1 MLRSRVLPD
10 GGDWMNGVCIRAAEC
25 LREERA
31 LQAQPQA
38 PVHKRSRKHHH
49 KRSRKHQFIAQ
60 RRKGITTKRKKQ
72 PAAGA
77 VGRELLYVAL

>member
-1 MLRSRVLPD
+1 MKKADIPRHTRRR
-10 GGDWMNGVCIRAAEC
+10 GVAEGLCSITKNAINDFLAAHDM
-25 LREERA
+25 
-31 LQAQPQA
+31 
-38 PVHKRSRKHHH
+38 HKQHH